1 MLLLLLL
8 PLDRVE
14 PGDPTKVDPD
24 EGDGAAAAP
33 APPPPLLLYP
43 LPEGGSVITVST
55 TVAPLIYIEKVE
67 FVGEY
72 FPTKK
77 KSELVLPLL

>member
-1 MLLLLLL
+1 MPYLGIVPKVWSTTLLLLLLL

-14 PGDPTKVDPD
+14 AGDPTKVDPE
-24 EGDGAAAAP
+24 EGDGAAAPP

-55 TVAPLIYIEKVE
+55 TVAPLIYMEKN
-67 FVGEY
+67 
-72 FPTKK
+72 
-77 KSELVLPLL
+77 